1 MQKFTN
7 YTENSVD
14 INHVNL
20 DSELVYLNE
29 NGKQVGSLILCYN
42 GDLANVFSLAVLE
55 KYRGK
60 GYGKKLMDGA
70 IARSKARGCKTM
82 ELNTEVDNTV
92 ANKLYESMG
101 FQLNGIKDE
110 YNNYLLIL

>member
-7 YTENSVD
+7 YTENSIDV
-14 INHVNL
+14 NHVNL
-20 DSELVYLNE
+20 DSELVFLSE

-42 GDLANVFSLAVLE
+42 GVSASVFSLAVLE

-70 IARSKARGCKTM
+70 IKRSKERGCKTL
-82 ELNTEVDNTV
+82 ELNTEVDNTI

-101 FQLNGIKDE
+101 FHLNGIKDE
-110 YNNYLLIL
+110 YNNYQIIL

>member
-7 YTENSVD
+7 YTENSID

-20 DSELVYLNE
+20 DSELVFLTE
-29 NGKQVGSLILCYN
+29 NGKQVGSLIICFN
-42 GDLANVFSLAVLE
+42 GESANVFSLAVLE

-70 IARSKARGCKTM
+70 IKRSKSRGCKIM
-82 ELNTEVDNTV
+82 ELNTELDNTV

-110 YNNYLLIL
+110 YNNYQLPL

>member
-7 YTENSVD
+7 YTENSID

-20 DSELVYLNE
+20 DSELVFLTE
-29 NGKQVGSLILCYN
+29 NGKQVGSLIICYN
-42 GDLANVFSLAVLE
+42 GESANVFSLAVLE

-70 IARSKARGCKTM
+70 IKRSKARGCKTM
-82 ELNTEVDNTV
+82 ELNTELDNTV

-101 FQLNGIKDE
+101 FELKGIKDE
-110 YNNYLLIL
+110 YNNYQLPL

>member
-7 YTENSVD
+7 YTENSID

-20 DSELVYLNE
+20 DSELVFLSE

-42 GDLANVFSLAVLE
+42 DDLASVFSLAVLE

-110 YNNYLLIL
+110 YNNYQMIL